1 MKKIFQN
8 QIVKSLMLI
17 SVSLFI
23 TAYIG
28 PDDELMNKEYT
39 YLQIQ
44 NEICQNNRKH
54 CVDLEEGLF
63 FVEEGFLFKFDKNL
77 NKKEYMEG
85 FEVKEIVEHR
95 RAVIALQEDG
105 DIYLRSADDKGR
117 SEFVKIGNRA
127 VNIESNNKD
136 LIALVR
142 NGTVWIYQ
150 EEAVGRIAF
159 EKSEFTNVRSIDKW
173 YSSIII
179 ELESGEEIRLR

>member
-8 QIVKSLMLI
+8 KIAKPLMLI

-39 YLQIQ
+39 YSQIQ

-77 NKKEYMEG
+77 NRKEYTGG
-85 FEVKEIVEHR
+85 FEVKEIVEHSK
-95 RAVIALQEDG
+95 AVIALQEDG
-105 DIYLRSADDKGR
+105 DIYLRVR
-117 SEFVKIGNRA
+117 SEFFYIGNRG
-127 VNIESNNKD
+127 VNIESNGKD
-136 LIALVR
+136 LVALVR

-150 EEAVGRIAF
+150 EGEADGQSIAF
-159 EKSEFTNVRSIDKW
+159 EKSEFTNVQSIDKG
-173 YSSIII
+173 YNSIII
-179 ELESGEEIRLR
+179 ELESGEKFHLR